1 MLLLASLL
9 IGYLYAQD
17 CFTSNQRY
25 IGTILDVISNADTN
39 ANLCQELCN
48 QNPLCKFFSQ
58 QTQPSPG
65 STDLNC
71 ELYPS
76 TATATSAPGYISGP
90 KECACT
96 IHLKEDVVFFM
107 DYSGSIDSTAWGQET
122 KFASTLTR
130 SHLPEDTRVA
140 AMGFGNTP
148 YNSRDFYFPFDDTS
162 LARNADRLANLQ
174 RRTTGSTHFEPGLQF
189 LINGANGQID
199 WNQNKDRKRMLII
212 ITDGKPSNGDNPC
225 VKRPQLL
232 SLDIIT
238 IVVGVGNGFKK
249 SRMTCM
255 VEDPDKEIFQAT
267 SFDAISDIIADISTQ
282 ICKSDIDVELS
293 EVRVSPG
300 HMFVE
305 FVNTGKAFNGSNVK
319 VDGNVI
325 IGNDAFDPVII
336 EENDVIVVGEV
347 EPENCVSPCRFF
359 QRTMNQNLAPAN
371 APWLVRANE
380 QFGSSSLTLDEVM
393 QDSSWVQVKDTYTFS
408 WELKRLSFDNDLSG
422 NWRRSCKEGGSPGQ
436 INEVKCTVVC
446 TADSCGDGNHCD
458 PTAGCE
464 CNVYGYYQDMA
475 TCPVI
480 PQPSDCTV
488 SYYVGGTTATM
499 RWNKAA
505 TDSIYGY
512 KVWTPATT
520 NEFWDTR
527 TSVEL
532 TNLDFSNPPLEFE
545 VATIGLAEQNS
556 MGDYQSSR
564 TSFKSACR
572 LIQITQPPTSA
583 PTTPYPTN
591 APTWPQP
598 MVYLNLEYRGNTP
611 QPIAI
616 NSLQEIYVGVRLYY
630 GLFPFVVNV
639 AWELVNGTHVQDSG
653 IVAFPTHA
661 LEKHQ
666 DMIYVSPDYQFY
678 GDRLDMTFRLKETTA
693 IDEYN
698 RTLYNVVHPD
708 EVQIFVTKYEP
719 GKTTSAPT
727 KAPTWPQPMVYLSLS
742 YDANNDPLPISVTTL
757 ETLTIGVRLYYGLF
771 PFNVN
776 ITWEFVNSNDE
787 IVDMGYL
794 MFPHNAFE
802 SHQDL
807 LQVKPRYS
815 IRNKTEDFVFRLKS
829 SNDKDAHNRTLYTL
843 VHPTQVE
850 VMINEA
856 SPRTNDDDIIDK
868 MDWWVWLLLAI
879 AVIIIIIGGILAR
892 YRISDLREK
901 WMNESD
907 KARQYSRDL
916 LMHEEGGLI
925 GVPDH
930 QVFINPLHNDNQ
942 ADTAGL
948 LQKPETTAQM
958 ISMGDDSDFEMS
970 MKSFEQTNI
979 IRDSVANPKQRASFE
994 TSSPT

>member
-1 MLLLASLL
+1 MLLLATLL
-9 IGYLYAQD
+9 INYLHAQD

-25 IGTILDVISNADTN
+25 IGTTLSVISNANTN

-58 QTQPSPG
+58 QTQPTPG
-65 STDLNC
+65 SNDLNC

-76 TATATSAPGYISGP
+76 TATASSVPGYISGP

-107 DYSGSIDSTAWGQET
+107 DYSGSISDRAWNQET
-122 KFASTLTR
+122 NFASTLTR

-148 YNSRDFYFPFDDTS
+148 YNTRDFYFAFDDTS
-162 LARNADRLANLQ
+162 LARNADRLANL
-174 RRTTGSTHFEPGLQF
+174 RRTNTGSTHFEPALQY
-189 LINGANGQID
+189 LINGAGGRID
-199 WNQNKDRKRMLII
+199 WSQNTDRKRMLII
-212 ITDGKPSNGDNPC
+212 ITDGKPSYGDHPC
-225 VKRPQLL
+225 NKRPDLL
-232 SLDIIT
+232 NLDIIT
-238 IVVGVGNGFKK
+238 IVVGVGSGF
-249 SRMTCM
+249 SRSKMECM
-255 VEDPDKEIFQAT
+255 VEDPDKEIFEAT
-267 SFDAISDIIADISTQ
+267 SFDAITDIIADISTQ

-300 HMFVE
+300 SMFVE
-305 FVNTGKAFNGSNVK
+305 FVNSGKAFNGTNVK
-319 VDGNVI
+319 VGGNVI
-325 IGNDAFDPVII
+325 IGDDAFDPVMI
-336 EENDVIVVGEV
+336 EENEVIVVGEV
-347 EPENCVSPCRFF
+347 EPDNCVPPCRFF
-359 QRTMNQNLAPAN
+359 RRNMNHDLAPNN
-371 APWLVRANE
+371 APWVVRAYE
-380 QFGSSSLTLDEVM
+380 QFGDSSLTLDEVV
-393 QDSSWVQVKDTYTFS
+393 QDSTWVQLGDVYAFS

-422 NWRRSCKEGGSPGQ
+422 NWRRSCKEGGSPGK

-446 TADSCGDGNHCD
+446 TEDSCGDGNTCD
-458 PTAGCE
+458 PTAGCD
-464 CNVYGYYQDMA
+464 CNPIGYYQDMA

-488 SYYVGGTTATM
+488 SYFVGGTTATM
-499 RWNKAA
+499 RWNRAA

-512 KVWTPATT
+512 KVWTPSITT
-520 NEFWDTR
+520 EYWGAG
-527 TSVEL
+527 TSMDL
-532 TNLDFSNPPLEFE
+532 TNLDFTNPGNFE
-545 VATIGLAEQNS
+545 VATIGLATQTS
-556 MGDYQSSR
+556 MGYQSTR
-564 TSFKSACR
+564 TSFRSSCQ

-616 NSLQEIYVGVRLYY
+616 NSLQDIYVGVRLYY
-630 GLFPFVVNV
+630 GLFPFEVSV

-653 IVAFPTHA
+653 VVKFPTYA

-666 DMIYVSPDYQFY
+666 DMIYVSPDYEFY
-678 GDRLDMTFRLKETTA
+678 GDHMDMTFRLKETTA
-693 IDEYN
+693 VDEYN

-708 EVQIFVTKYEP
+708 EVQILVRKYEP
-719 GKTTSAPT
+719 DKTTAAPT

-742 YDANNDPLPISVTTL
+742 YDANNDPLPIYVTTL
-757 ETLTIGVRLYYGLF
+757 ETLNIGVRLYYGLF
-771 PFNVN
+771 PFPIN
-776 ITWEFVNSNDE
+776 ITWEFVNAHDE
-787 IVDMGYL
+787 IMDTGYL
-794 MFPHNAFE
+794 VFPHNAFE
-802 SHQDL
+802 THRDL
-807 LQVKPRYS
+807 LQVKPRYR
-815 IRNKTEDFVFRLKS
+815 IENKTEDFVFRLKS
-829 SNDKDAHNRTLYTL
+829 SNAMDEYNRTLYSL
-843 VHPTQVE
+843 VHPSSVE

-856 SPRTNDDDIIDK
+856 SPRNNDDDIIDK

-907 KARQYSRDL
+907 RARQYSRDL
-916 LMHEEGGLI
+916 LMHEEGGLL

-930 QVFINPLHNDNQ
+930 QVFINPLHNDNNT
-942 ADTAGL
+942 DTAGL

-979 IRDSVANPKQRASFE
+979 IRDSASGKPRASFE